1 MEMKQAVVVSGI
13 IFLSVTACV
22 KPKPILPE
30 KNSEGYKQEEARVY
44 SGQELYQQK
53 CVSCHGSDGKLGVAG
68 AKDITASMLTVDE
81 RVQLITNG
89 KGTMPAFKPQLSEE
103 EIKKVAEYSVTLK

>member
-1 MEMKQAVVVSGI
+1 MKQTSIVLGI
-13 IFLSVTACV
+13 IFLLVTACV

-30 KNSEGYKQEEARVY
+30 KNPEGYKQEEAKVY

-68 AKDITASMLTVDE
+68 AKDITASMLSLDE
-81 RVQLITNG
+81 RIQLITNG
-89 KGTMPAFKPQLSEE
+89 KNTMPAFGPQLSEE